1 MSICSTCSPWIT
13 KNLQQNWIP
22 NRSAGIFSVSPGD
35 VPEISNENI
44 SSSFSYF
51 TPPLAPQIAALIS
64 DHGALRFFS
73 EPALLLTIFTLL
85 FRTGFCVFRICP
97 GEHQSPSS
105 CGAAPP
111 LLAEMLAPR
120 AFAAGAGDTGESCAS
135 SRLSLRS
142 LRAASLH
149 GLPAPCGT
157 LNHSDPSACLLL
169 HRIDLELTPCKKLPG
184 RATAAAIVL
193 AATYL
198 NMKGS
203 SIST

>member
-1 MSICSTCSPWIT
+1 M
-13 KNLQQNWIP
+13 
-22 NRSAGIFSVSPGD
+22 
-35 VPEISNENI
+35 
-44 SSSFSYF
+44 
-51 TPPLAPQIAALIS
+51 
-64 DHGALRFFS
+64 
-73 EPALLLTIFTLL
+73 IFTLL
-85 FRTGFCVFRICP
+85 FRAGFCVFRICP

-184 RATAAAIVL
+184 RHMAWRPPLFLLQPTWIWKNQAFIPDRYFLNLAFKFLFRCWRPCKYGKAHLTELVL
-193 AATYL
+193 
-198 NMKGS
+198 
-203 SIST
+203 ISNPNRTWC